1 METAKQSSNN
11 RLIIITLGIIVA
23 VIVVIVLTALL
34 VPQGTN
40 PAYATA
46 IDFTNA
52 ASSGDDEAAF
62 ARLSPELQAYV
73 EANCGGSVSA
83 CIDTYIPPEWGG
95 FTNAVFRRAMPDGQT
110 AWDIQL
116 VATYEEGQGFSG
128 ICIYNRA
135 EQFDEEWRITV
146 WSGWISCDDPNSGLS
161 GLMGSEAQNRVP

>member
-1 METAKQSSNN
+1 MEPVKKSSNN
-11 RLIIITLGIIVA
+11 RIIITLGIIIA
-23 VIVVIVLTALL
+23 ITIVIVLTALL

-40 PAYATA
+40 PAYAAA
-46 IDFTNA
+46 IAFTNA
-52 ASSGDDEAAF
+52 ASSGDDDTAF
-62 ARLSPELQAYV
+62 AKLSPELQTYV
-73 EANCGGSVSA
+73 EANCDGSVSA
-83 CIDTYIPPEWGG
+83 CINAYIPPEWGG

-135 EQFDEEWRITV
+135 EQQDDEWRITA

-161 GLMGSEAQNRVP
+161 GLMAEDAQNRVP